1 MGLPAGSV
9 SAACICLILT
19 VPCIA
24 VSPTCSLRAGDG
36 SPKGDSTI
44 QKIIDN
50 LPKKCEEAGKECK
63 K

>member
-1 MGLPAGSV
+1 M
-9 SAACICLILT
+9 
-19 VPCIA
+19 
-24 VSPTCSLRAGDG
+24 CSLRAGDG
-36 SPKGDSTI
+36 APQGDSTI